1 MTGQEKSEKRIRRRT
16 TDDNIVYKI
25 LGCLLIAMLL
35 VVTVKYSIITI
46 QAGHSGVLWQRFFKG
61 TRLDRFYDEGIH
73 LIFPWDKM
81 HIYNCRLQTV
91 KEKVTALTS
100 KGLPIDIEI
109 AIYFRLDKD
118 YLPQLHKNI
127 GPRYTE
133 VIVRPMTT
141 AIIRSITGQLTA
153 EEVFSSQKEF
163 TNRLNLVAN
172 IDFAENFM
180 TLENVYLV
188 RISLPQAITKAIENK
203 LVEKERIAR
212 MTFAVESEKQEKL
225 RKEIESKGIA
235 IYNQTVAKS
244 LSPDILTWH
253 GIEATRKMALS
264 DNAKTIIVGSGK
276 EGLPVILNS
285 K

>member
-1 MTGQEKSEKRIRRRT
+1 MTAKDKPEKKIRRRT
-16 TDDNIVYKI
+16 ADDNIIYKI

-35 VVTVKYSIITI
+35 VVTVKYSIITVKSG
-46 QAGHSGVLWQRFFKG
+46 QSGVLWQRFFKG
-61 TRLDRFYDEGIH
+61 TRLDRIYDEGIH

-81 HIYNCRLQTV
+81 RIYDCRLQTIR
-91 KEKVTALTS
+91 EKVTALTS

-118 YLPQLHKNI
+118 YLPQLHQNI
-127 GPRYTE
+127 GPNYSV

-153 EEVFSSQKEF
+153 EQVFSSQKEF
-163 TNRLNLVAN
+163 NNRLNLVAN

-188 RISLPQAITKAIENK
+188 QISLPPAITEAIENK
-203 LVEKERIAR
+203 LVEKERISRKA
-212 MTFAVESEKQEKL
+212 FAVETEKQEKL
-225 RKEIESKGIA
+225 RKEIEAKGIA

-244 LSPDILTWH
+244 LTPDILTWH
-253 GIEATRKMALS
+253 GIEATRKLS
-264 DNAKTIIVGSGK
+264 TSKNTKTIIVGSGK
-276 EGLPVILNS
+276 KGLPIILNE
-285 K
+285 